1 MIDVASK
8 RIVLAL
14 AGNPNVGK
22 SVIFNQLTG
31 ASQTVGNWPGKTVER
46 AEGKLHYKGCEIYV
60 LDLPGTYSLSTYSQ
74 EEIVARDYIA
84 IERPDIVV
92 NIVDAS
98 ALERNLYLTIQLL
111 ELESPIVIALNL
123 MDVAGKKGVKI
134 DVEGLSKIL
143 GVPVIPTVAITGHGV
158 DKLLSTVI
166 DVIEG
171 EIKLDPLK
179 IRYGREVE
187 EKVRSL
193 SKAILDNIPELC
205 LKYPARW
212 IAVKLLE
219 RDEEVIK
226 KVSVYPS
233 GLLVLLLA
241 DELADELER
250 LHGEPSPIIIACER
264 YSIITSIIS
273 KIQLVTPVSKVTLS
287 EKLDYVTT
295 HPFLGY
301 VILLGVMSTVF
312 ATVFLGGSLLEELLS
327 IVFEDIFL
335 SYVKLFLFEWFPP
348 FFAEVILNGFFTG
361 IVAGITIAIPYV
373 FTFYMI
379 LAILED
385 SGYLP
390 RAAFLMDNL
399 MHKIGLHGKA
409 FIPLLLGY
417 GCNVPACIGCR
428 IMETDRERLILGFL
442 VVLIPC
448 AARTVVILGLVG
460 KYIGLFT
467 ALLLYGVDILIVVLL
482 GRILSK
488 SLPGS
493 PVGLIMEMPDYR
505 MPLIKTVIVKTWVRT
520 KDFIYVALPL
530 IVLGSIVL
538 ELLRVSGVVWIISS
552 MSSFVTEGLL
562 GLPSEASIPLIFGI
576 LRKELTLIILLEVF
590 NVNDLSLVLSY
601 SQMIVFSI
609 VTMLYI
615 PCLATI
621 AALVR
626 EYGWKRALLISFLSI
641 LLALVVGMATNGFL
655 RVLGIS

>member
-1 MIDVASK
+1 MSGKHI
-8 RIVLAL
+8 ILAL

-46 AEGKLHYKGCEIYV
+46 AEGKLHFRGYEIHV
-60 LDLPGTYSLSTYSQ
+60 LDLPGTYSLSAYSQ
-74 EEIVARDYIA
+74 EEIIARDYIA
-84 IERPDIVV
+84 IEQPDIVV

-98 ALERNLYLTIQLL
+98 ALERNLYLTVQLL
-111 ELESPIVIALNL
+111 ELECPIIIALNL
-123 MDVAGKKGVKI
+123 MDVAGKKGIRI
-134 DVEGLSKIL
+134 DVDGLSKIL
-143 GVPVIPTVAITGHGV
+143 GVPVIPTIAITGYGI

-166 DVIEG
+166 DVVEG
-171 EIKLDPLK
+171 RVKLNPLK
-179 IRYGREVE
+179 IRYGKEVE
-187 EKVRSL
+187 EKVQSL
-193 SKAILDNIPELC
+193 SKAILQRLPELC
-205 LKYPARW
+205 SRYPARW

-219 RDEEVIK
+219 RDEEIIR
-226 KVSVYPS
+226 KVSSCPNGS
-233 GLLVLLLA
+233 LILLLA

-250 LHGEPSPIIIACER
+250 LHGEPSPIIIASER

-273 KIQLVTPVSKVTLS
+273 KVQLITPVSKVTLS

-295 HPFLGY
+295 HPFFGY
-301 VILLGVMSTVF
+301 VVLLVVMSTVF
-312 ATVFLGGSLLEELLS
+312 SLVFLGGSFLEEMLS
-327 IVFEDIFL
+327 ILFEDIIL
-335 SYVKLFLFEWFPP
+335 PGVEDVVYAWFSP
-348 FFAEVILNGFFTG
+348 FIADIILRGFFTG
-361 IVAGITIAIPYV
+361 IVAGIAIAIPYV
-373 FTFYMI
+373 FTFYI
-379 LAILED
+379 FLAILED

-448 AARTVVILGLVG
+448 AARTVVILSLVG
-460 KYIGLFT
+460 KYIGIFV
-467 ALLLYGVDILIVVLL
+467 ALLLYAIDILIVILL
-482 GRILSK
+482 GRLLSK

-505 MPLIKTVIVKTWVRT
+505 MPLIKAVIIKTWVRT

-530 IVLGSIVL
+530 IVIGSVAL
-538 ELLRVSGVVWIISS
+538 ELLRVSGVIWIISS
-552 MSSFVTEGLL
+552 MASFVIRDWL
-562 GLPSEASIPLIFGI
+562 GLPPEVAVPLIFGI
-576 LRKELTLIILLEVF
+576 FRKELTIIILLEVF
-590 NVNDLSLVLSY
+590 DVSDLSLVLSH

-615 PCLATI
+615 PCIATI

-626 EYGWKRALLISFLSI
+626 EYGVKRALLISMMSI
-641 LLALVVGMATNGFL
+641 LLALIVGVVTNNVLHF
-655 RVLGIS
+655 LGIS